1 MTEQIKNLMRSLKI
15 SEAEAREIIEYDNK
29 VDKAKAKDK
38 LKYDLTDEQEKE
50 TRKYRQVDRT
60 PTVYNFNKRER
71 KPNEPKRE
79 LIEYLRKSVED
90 FGVDDLEVTNIE
102 RQLDFKWN
110 GVRYR
115 IVLSAPRK

>member
-1 MTEQIKNLMRSLKI
+1 MSQLANLMKLGMTKEEALQVLADDHDIDKGKKKDFDLSAEKI
-15 SEAEAREIIEYDNK
+15 
-29 VDKAKAKDK
+29 
-38 LKYDLTDEQEKE
+38 KE
-50 TRKYRQVDRT
+50 TRQYRQVDRT

>member
-29 VDKAKAKDK
+29 VDKAKTKDK
-38 LKYDLTDEQEKE
+38 LEFDLTAEQEKE
-50 TRKYRQVDRT
+50 TRKYRQADRT

>member
-90 FGVDDLEVTNIE
+90 FGVEDLEVTNIE